1 MCHISNINIFKSVQR
16 WSSPHYLN
24 HYQNSLKCK
33 YYADF
38 VEVTK
43 CIRIIKGER
52 LNVSFSYAECTNNSM
67 PKLFPIETFEICNTE
82 NISFISPCQLSS
94 WHRYCINVLYSILVG
109 CGRME
114 EKM

>member
-43 CIRIIKGER
+43 CIRIIKGGR
-52 LNVSFSYAECTNNSM
+52 LNVSFSYARCTNNTM
-67 PKLFPIETFEICNTE
+67 PKLFPIETFEISNIE
-82 NISFISPCQLSS
+82 NISFNSPCQ
-94 WHRYCINVLYSILVG
+94 
-109 CGRME
+109 
-114 EKM
+114 